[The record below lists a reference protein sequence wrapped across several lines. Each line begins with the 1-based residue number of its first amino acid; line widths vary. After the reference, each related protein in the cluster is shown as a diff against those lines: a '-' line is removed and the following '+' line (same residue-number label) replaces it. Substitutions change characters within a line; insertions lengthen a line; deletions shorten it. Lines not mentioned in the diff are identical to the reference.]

1 MANTVITYP
10 AQKLTIKSMRGN
22 HFKLVIN
29 VKDSGGSNYD
39 FTSDTTDTT
48 LADTAEIKIRNKDG
62 SSTLNY
68 ILAPEDTS
76 GTFTID
82 SLMDLT
88 VEDGK
93 ITIEWGQTYTYAPW
107 PGKYKYHMYTTD
119 ANDKETIWLYGDFVV
134 VDNNLYI
141 EQDGIQNG

>member
-48 LADTAEIKIRNKDG
+48 LGD
-62 SSTLNY
+62 
-68 ILAPEDTS
+68 
-76 GTFTID
+76 
-82 SLMDLT
+82 
-88 VEDGK
+88 
-93 ITIEWGQTYTYAPW
+93 
-107 PGKYKYHMYTTD
+107 D
-119 ANDKETIWLYGDFVV
+119 AFFQIYRKL
-134 VDNNLYI
+134 
-141 EQDGIQNG
+141 